1 MVTRML
7 LKTVEA
13 SMLGEASAEPRINGC
28 AGRTG
33 GLAAMPLASGDGT
46 SDEAG
51 VGAAAPVREL
61 EEGILAAVPGL
72 SLWLGLAAVW
82 DSFGGAP
89 KKYHTTPV
97 TAQASSIAGS
107 HFLIEG
113 PQPGIDRKSTRLNSS
128 HLGIS
133 YAVFCLK
140 K

>member
-7 LKTVEA
+7 LKTVAA

-28 AGRTG
+28 AGGTVD
-33 GLAAMPLASGDGT
+33 AAEAPLAPRDGA

-51 VGAAAPVREL
+51 VEVAAPVREL
-61 EEGILAAVPGL
+61 EESILAAVPGL

-113 PQPGIDRKSTRLNSS
+113 PQPGMVGGGTE
-128 HLGIS
+128 LG
-133 YAVFCLK
+133 
-140 K
+140 

>member
-1 MVTRML
+1 MVTRIL
-7 LKTVEA
+7 LKTVAA
-13 SMLGEASAEPRINGC
+13 SMVGGVSAEPKVNGC

-61 EEGILAAVPGL
+61 EEGILAAVPRL

-89 KKYHTTPV
+89 KKYHTTPA

-107 HFLIEG
+107 HFLIST
-113 PQPGIDRKSTRLNSS
+113 PQSNLVGGGTE
-128 HLGIS
+128 LGGNG
-133 YAVFCLK
+133 
-140 K
+140 